1 MWDSGAFEKPSLV
14 NCTNRKILLDAP
26 RNALFTS
33 RFCSPP
39 DFFDSPTVLTLS
51 LGNPPLCADCH
62 GMHVENKHLP
72 EQH

>member
-39 DFFDSPTVLTLS
+39 DFFDSPTVLT
-51 LGNPPLCADCH
+51 
-62 GMHVENKHLP
+62 
-72 EQH
+72 